1 MNIVVGKSTPELQ
14 TIMDREVQTSIRK
27 AVGRV
32 RKDSTINKNNLK
44 YL

>member
-1 MNIVVGKSTPELQ
+1 MDIVVGKSKAELQ
-14 TIMDREVQTSIRK
+14 TRMDREVQSSIRK
-27 AVGRV
+27 AVGGI